1 MTELQRLWSMA
12 MVAQMIGAAVV
23 ILALSG
29 CIGRPEL
36 N

>member
-1 MTELQRLWSMA
+1 MTELQRLWSVA

-29 CIGRPEL
+29 CIGRPDL